1 MYIGYFGISLLN
13 HNVEIPLVI
22 YIVGFDGCRLLL
34 GHSALWWERT
44 SAFFDSAGVQCS
56 VTWGFSSFEEN
67 FCSILF
73 VKLAENVKKPGW
85 LKSPRV
91 VFGLAFDSC
100 LTLTWAVK
108 TLGKVTSPRHENW
121 F

>member
-1 MYIGYFGISLLN
+1 MSRCSMTRGFPSFG
-13 HNVEIPLVI
+13 
-22 YIVGFDGCRLLL
+22 RK
-34 GHSALWWERT
+34 
-44 SAFFDSAGVQCS
+44 
-56 VTWGFSSFEEN
+56 

-73 VKLAENVKKPGW
+73 LKVGQKMQKSVW

-91 VFGLAFDSC
+91 VFGLALDSC

-108 TLGKVTSPRHENW
+108 ALEKVTSPRHENW